1 MSETA
6 GATRPEAGGWPPKP
20 PTNPHPVQPD
30 YPPTVGNASHPQPAY
45 QQVYVEKAPSVLE
58 GEKLAKTSTILG
70 IVSIYCVGL
79 ILGPMAIVKA
89 AKAEK
94 LGVDSTVGKVTGWLG
109 VIFGAITIVISIL
122 YFFIFAA
129 LFAAADMNSSDKIGT
144 GGFSNSQELKQDQND
159 VPRSNFDKTYEKL
172 TPEEKA
178 QMDAML
184 EQLDA
189 EVSSR

>member
-1 MSETA
+1 MSEPA
-6 GATRPEAGGWPPKP
+6 GPTRPESDGWPPKP
-20 PTNPHPVQPD
+20 PMNPYPVENSQPR
-30 YPPTVGNASHPQPAY
+30 PTPRAEHPQPSY

-70 IVSIYCVGL
+70 IVSIYFAGL
-79 ILGPMAIVKA
+79 ILGPMAIIKA

-109 VIFGAITIVISIL
+109 VVFGTLTIVVSIF
-122 YFFIFAA
+122 YAFFFAA
-129 LFAAADMNSSDKIGT
+129 LFAAAGMDSSDKIGT
-144 GGFSNSQELKQDQND
+144 GGFSNSQELKQDQNSG
-159 VPRSNFDKTYEKL
+159 PRSNFDKTYEKL